1 MNLFENLQLLKEK
14 DNLGALNVKCIERK
28 DNKVVDEQQ
37 PAYIVDFYVNNK
49 HFGKA
54 SVCYNPDSNRNF
66 LYNVKVFKEYRG
78 QGLSH
83 IIIQYMINTYNVS
96 ELYVNKSN
104 IIAIKAYKKAGFKI
118 INKFDDYYI
127 MQI

>member
-1 MNLFENLQLLKEK
+1 MNLFENLQLLKENN
-14 DNLGALNVKCIERK
+14 NLDDLNIKCIERK
-28 DNKVVDEQQ
+28 DDEVIDEQQ
-37 PAYIVDFYVNNK
+37 PAYIIDFYKNNK

-54 SVCYNPDSNRNF
+54 SICYNPDSNRNF

-83 IIIQYMINTYNVS
+83 IIIQYMIDNYDAS
-96 ELYVNKSN
+96 ELYVKKNN
-104 IIAIKAYKKAGFKI
+104 IIAIKAYTKTGFKI
-118 INKFDDYYI
+118 IDEFDGYYD